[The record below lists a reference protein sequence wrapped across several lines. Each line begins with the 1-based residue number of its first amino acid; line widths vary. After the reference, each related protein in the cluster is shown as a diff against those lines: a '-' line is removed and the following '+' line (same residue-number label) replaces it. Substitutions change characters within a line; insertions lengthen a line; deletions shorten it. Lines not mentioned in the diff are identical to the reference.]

1 MFLRRSFFIGFRH
14 AIEIADNRHSLQRFF
29 IGQGHITKAV
39 EHIRKSGRFRVRHLV
54 LAWTALDAIVS
65 SMAFF
70 IGFFLCF
77 KAYFVVGLWQE
88 CHNLIAVL
96 SQSFFQVF
104 KGRIHLVRL
113 FLQKHVASIKTQ
125 LNVWLSNLRAVFTAS
140 STPFSDSRP
149 LIRDRVVPPLTQ
161 KYSRLPHHRFAAP
174 SRISESKTLDLSRMA
189 VYPPPYSSLCTVW
202 HRNVR
207 DLALFFSLS
216 VDLGEHVQTFHTVFW
231 FFEIRSF
238 SPKHDPW
245 R

>member
-1 MFLRRSFFIGFRH
+1 MRRRHLVLYKHSGGGLIRHKEGWVLLFTSQLQLSDVASLIKDGLTAEKTYASALHSNFYLKWYLEKECDFRRSFFIGFRH

-77 KAYFVVGLWQE
+77 KAYFVVGLRQE
-88 CHNLIAVL
+88 CHDLITVL

-113 FLQKHVASIKTQ
+113 FLQKQIASIKTQ
-125 LNVWLSNLRAVFTAS
+125 L
-140 STPFSDSRP
+140 
-149 LIRDRVVPPLTQ
+149 
-161 KYSRLPHHRFAAP
+161 
-174 SRISESKTLDLSRMA
+174 
-189 VYPPPYSSLCTVW
+189 
-202 HRNVR
+202 
-207 DLALFFSLS
+207 
-216 VDLGEHVQTFHTVFW
+216 
-231 FFEIRSF
+231 
-238 SPKHDPW
+238 
-245 R
+245 